1 MLDFQKLDPF
11 WNLWSKLNPGISSKM
26 LYPARLNR
34 NLERKIGHEI
44 FVKTEKTEYLS
55 NQLTYAHFDW
65 KFIFPINFRTSELFI
80 FWISKMFQISGSP
93 TVKILLKKSNALLKW
108 CGSIKSLYVPIIVI

>member
-11 WNLWSKLNPGISSKM
+11 WNLWSKPNPGISSKM
-26 LYPARLNR
+26 LYPARLNH

-55 NQLTYAHFDW
+55 NQLTYAHFNQ
-65 KFIFPINFRTSELFI
+65 KFIFPIKFRTSRQIFI
-80 FWISKMFQISGSP
+80 FWISKVSQISGSP
-93 TVKILLKKSNALLKW
+93 VKLEMIKTPLIMLVVFSGILYWL
-108 CGSIKSLYVPIIVI
+108 IK

>member
-26 LYPARLNR
+26 LYLAWLNH

-55 NQLTYAHFDW
+55 NQLTSAHFDR
-65 KFIFPINFRTSELFI
+65 KFIFPIKFGTSEQIFI
-80 FWISKMFQISGSP
+80 FWIFKMFQISGS
-93 TVKILLKKSNALLKW
+93 TTY
-108 CGSIKSLYVPIIVI
+108 C

>member
-11 WNLWSKLNPGISSKM
+11 WNLWSKPNPGISSKM
-26 LYPARLNR
+26 LYPARFNH

-65 KFIFPINFRTSELFI
+65 KFIFPKALHNPFFQEPDPITI
-80 FWISKMFQISGSP
+80 FCQNNEPNPITIFLRH
-93 TVKILLKKSNALLKW
+93 LLYEMSHN
-108 CGSIKSLYVPIIVI
+108 PIMI

>member
-11 WNLWSKLNPGISSKM
+11 WNLWSKPNLGISSKM
-26 LYPARLNR
+26 LYPAWLNR

-55 NQLTYAHFDW
+55 NQLTYAHFDQ
-65 KFIFPINFRTSELFI
+65 KFIFPIKFWTSEQIFI
-80 FWISKMFQISGSP
+80 FWISKMSQISGTA
-93 TVKILLKKSNALLKW
+93 TVK
-108 CGSIKSLYVPIIVI
+108 